1 MLLFLS
7 LIAMFNNRKYAIAKG
22 RETVM
27 PCPSSKGKDT
37 ALPFPYGY
45 RSIYRLLPFTVSL
58 LASSLTVSPLKA
70 QTVLSPIEELNLGDR
85 TDLISQVPNLIE
97 PLAPQTNPSP
107 QNPPRSSPEPTIEK
121 KDESNSDNSQA
132 YECSFPDPLLKQ
144 SSSTTQTPEGTRES
158 RVPTDEM
165 SDSKKPNQDVN
176 AIAITNFRFIGNT
189 VFSQETLEREIINK
203 LLDLDSN
210 KTNQLQET
218 KVTFAQLQQII
229 SEITRF
235 YNNKGYINSFA
246 YIPTTEEEP
255 SQRLQ
260 NSGTEAGEVIIKI
273 VEGGLESIRVRRTT
287 RRHRLNLNYICS
299 RLAKAAQPLQVSR
312 LLDALRLLE
321 LDPLIGNISAE
332 LIPGSQ
338 LHRSILEVKFEEEKT
353 FSAGILLDNRRSP
366 SVGSFRRQLQ
376 LSDANLLGQGD
387 GLSLAYTNTDGSNAF
402 DLNYTFPLNP
412 NHGTINLAA
421 GTTDNNVVEP
431 PFQDFDIKAA
441 ARYLDI
447 TFRQPLWRTPRE
459 EFAIGL
465 TAAWREGRTSIL
477 GEDFPLSPGA
487 DEDGK
492 SRISAIRFFQD
503 YTVRSNEQLLA
514 FRSQFS
520 LGLGV
525 FNATINN
532 KAPDSRFLA
541 WRGQGQWIRRLRRDT
556 FIFVSS
562 DLQLA
567 SRALLPLE
575 QFGLGGFNSVRGY
588 RQDLLLSD
596 NGISASAE
604 LRLPIIGSSDGEFG
618 VLQITPFIDGGRVW
632 NSSGR
637 ENVNPQNLL
646 SVGTGLRW
654 ELTNSLTASFY
665 WGIPLVDVKS
675 RERTWQEKGLHFSV
689 LSRFSF

>member
-1 MLLFLS
+1 
-7 LIAMFNNRKYAIAKG
+7 MFNNRKDAIAKG
-22 RETVM
+22 R
-27 PCPSSKGKDT
+27 D
-37 ALPFPYGY
+37 ALLKACQFNVKPRVRQGLKPLYHSLSP
-45 RSIYRLLPFTVSL
+45 RSRTNRFDDFLVSPLVSLSVSL
-58 LASSLTVSPLKA
+58 LANTLTALPLKA
-70 QTVLSPIEELNLGDR
+70 QTVLSPIEEFNIGDR
-85 TDLISQVPNLIE
+85 TDLISQVPNPTE
-97 PLAPQTNPSP
+97 PLAPQTTPSP
-107 QNPPRSSPEPTIEK
+107 QNPPSSQPSPTLEEKGSEP
-121 KDESNSDNSQA
+121 NSDTSQV
-132 YECSFPDPLLKQ
+132 YECSFPDP
-144 SSSTTQTPEGTRES
+144 SSKPRSPTTQKPEEN
-158 RVPTDEM
+158 PTEGGID
-165 SDSKKPNQDVN
+165 

-189 VFSQETLEREIINK
+189 VFSQETLEREVIFSK
-203 LLDLDSN
+203 FPELDIHT
-210 KTNQLQET
+210 KGLQET
-218 KVTFAQLQQII
+218 QITFAELQQII
-229 SEITRF
+229 SEITKF
-235 YNNKGYINSFA
+235 YNDKGYINSYA
-246 YIPTTEEEP
+246 YIPTTAEEP

-260 NSGTEAGEVIIKI
+260 NRGTKAGEVIIKI
-273 VEGGLESIRVRRTT
+273 VEGGLESIRVRRTS

-299 RLAKAAQPLQVSR
+299 RLAKAAQPLNKSH
-312 LLDALRLLE
+312 LLDALRLLD
-321 LDPLIGNISAE
+321 LDPLIRTISAE
-332 LIPGSQ
+332 LVPGSQ
-338 LHRSILEVKFEEEKT
+338 LHRSILEVKIEEEKT
-353 FSAGILLDNRRSP
+353 LSAGILLDNRRSP

-387 GLSLAYTNTDGSNAF
+387 ALSLAYTNTDGSNAF

-412 NHGTINLAA
+412 NNGTINLAA

-431 PFQDFDIKAA
+431 PFQDFDIKAKA
-441 ARYLDI
+441 QYLDI
-447 TFRQPLWRTPRE
+447 TLRQPLLRTPRE

-487 DEDGK
+487 DDKGK
-492 SRISAIRFFQD
+492 SRISALRFFQD
-503 YTVRSNEQLLA
+503 YTLRSNDQLLA

-532 KAPDSRFLA
+532 EAPDSRFLA
-541 WRGQGQWIRRLRRDT
+541 WRGQAQWIRRLRTDT
-556 FIFVSS
+556 FLFVSS
-562 DLQLA
+562 DIQLA
-567 SRALLPLE
+567 NRALLPLE

-604 LRLPIIGSSDGEFG
+604 LRFPIIGRSDRGLG
-618 VLQITPFIDGGRVW
+618 VLQITPFIDAGRVW

-637 ENVNPQNLL
+637 ENVYPQNLL

-654 ELTNSLTASFY
+654 ELSNSFTASLN

>member
-1 MLLFLS
+1 
-7 LIAMFNNRKYAIAKG
+7 MFNKRKVGWAHLQLDAIANDILQWG
-22 RETVM
+22 APTLQTL
-27 PCPSSKGKDT
+27 S
-37 ALPFPYGY
+37 
-45 RSIYRLLPFTVSL
+45 VSL
-58 LASSLTVSPLKA
+58 LASSLTASPLKA
-70 QTVLSPIEELNLGDR
+70 QTVLSPAVEFNIGDR
-85 TDLISQVPNLIE
+85 ADFITQVPNVTE
-97 PLAPQTNPSP
+97 PLAPQTSPSLQNPQNLPSP
-107 QNPPRSSPEPTIEK
+107 QPSPTLEEKGSEP
-121 KDESNSDNSQA
+121 NSDNSPV
-132 YECSFPDPLLKQ
+132 YECSFPDL
-144 SSSTTQTPEGTRES
+144 SSKPHSPIIQTPE
-158 RVPTDEM
+158 
-165 SDSKKPNQDVN
+165 DSKTDKIIDT
-176 AIAITNFRFIGNT
+176 ISITNFRFIGNT
-189 VFSQETLEREIINK
+189 VFSQETLEREITNK
-203 LLDLDSN
+203 FLELDSN
-210 KTNQLQET
+210 NRRSRET
-218 KVTFAQLQQII
+218 KITFSQLQQII
-229 SEITRF
+229 SEITNF

-260 NSGTEAGEVIIKI
+260 NRGAAGEVIIKI

-287 RRHRLNLNYICS
+287 GRKRLNLNYICS
-299 RLAKAAQPLQVSR
+299 RLAIAAQPLQVSR

-366 SVGSFRRQLQ
+366 SVGSFRRQVQ
-376 LSDANLLGQGD
+376 LEEANLLGYGD

-412 NHGTINLAA
+412 NNGTINLAA
-421 GTTDNNVVEP
+421 GVTGNNVVEP

-447 TFRQPLWRTPRE
+447 TFRQPLLRTPRQ

-487 DEDGK
+487 DEKGR
-492 SRISAIRFFQD
+492 SRISALRFFQD

-520 LGLGV
+520 LGLGA
-525 FNATINN
+525 FNATINEE
-532 KAPDSRFLA
+532 APDSRFLA
-541 WRGQGQWIRRLRRDT
+541 WRGQAQWIRRLRRDT
-556 FIFVSS
+556 FIFVNS
-562 DLQLA
+562 DIQLA
-567 SRALLPLE
+567 NKALLPLE

-588 RQDLLLSD
+588 RQDLLLGD

-604 LRLPIIGSSDGEFG
+604 LRFPIIGQSDRGLG
-618 VLQITPFIDGGRVW
+618 VLQITPFIDAGRVW

-637 ENVNPQNLL
+637 ENIDTQTLV

-654 ELTNSLTASFY
+654 ELSDRLAASFY

-675 RERTWQEKGLHFSV
+675 KERTWQEKGLHFSV
-689 LSRFSF
+689 LYRLSF

>member
-1 MLLFLS
+1 MFNKRKVRWAHLQLDAIANDILQWGAPTLRTLS
-7 LIAMFNNRKYAIAKG
+7 L
-22 RETVM
+22 
-27 PCPSSKGKDT
+27 
-37 ALPFPYGY
+37 
-45 RSIYRLLPFTVSL
+45 SL
-58 LASSLTVSPLKA
+58 LASSLTASPLKA
-70 QTVLSPIEELNLGDR
+70 QTVLSPIEELNIGDR
-85 TDLISQVPNLIE
+85 ADLTSQVPNLTA
-97 PLAPQTNPSP
+97 PLAPQTSPSP
-107 QNPPRSSPEPTIEK
+107 QTPQNLPSPQPSPTLEEKGSEPNP
-121 KDESNSDNSQA
+121 DNSPV
-132 YECSFPDPLLKQ
+132 YECSFPEP
-144 SSSTTQTPEGTRES
+144 SSKPRSPITQKPEDQ
-158 RVPTDEM
+158 PTGEGID
-165 SDSKKPNQDVN
+165 

-189 VFSQETLEREIINK
+189 VFSQETLEREIATRIPELKINTNK
-203 LLDLDSN
+203 LE
-210 KTNQLQET
+210 ET
-218 KVTFAQLQQII
+218 TVTFAQLQQVI
-229 SEITRF
+229 SEITKF
-235 YNNKGYINSFA
+235 YNEKGYINSFA

-260 NSGTEAGEVIIKI
+260 NRGTEAGEVIIKI
-273 VEGGLESIRVRRTT
+273 VEGGVELIRVRRTS

-299 RLAKAAQPLQVSR
+299 RLAKAAQPLNKSH

-321 LDPLIGNISAE
+321 LDPLIRTISAE

-338 LHRSILEVKFEEEKT
+338 LHRNILEVKIEEEKT
-353 FSAGILLDNRRSP
+353 LSAGILLDNRRSP

-412 NHGTINLAA
+412 NNSTINLAA

-431 PFQDFDIKAA
+431 PFQDFDIKAK

-447 TFRQPLWRTPRE
+447 TLRQPLFRTPRE

-487 DEDGK
+487 DEKGR

-503 YTVRSNEQLLA
+503 WTMRSNEELLA

-532 KAPDSRFLA
+532 EAPDSRFLA
-541 WRGQGQWIRRLRRDT
+541 WRGQAQWVRRLQRDT

-562 DLQLA
+562 DLQIA

-604 LRLPIIGSSDGEFG
+604 LRFPIIGRSDRGFG
-618 VLQITPFIDGGRVW
+618 VLLITPFIDAGRVW

-637 ENVNPQNLL
+637 QNADPQNLL

-654 ELTNSLTASFY
+654 ELSDSLTASFY

>member
-1 MLLFLS
+1 M
-7 LIAMFNNRKYAIAKG
+7 
-22 RETVM
+22 
-27 PCPSSKGKDT
+27 
-37 ALPFPYGY
+37 PFPYGY
-45 RSIYRLLPFTVSL
+45 RSISRLLSFSVTL

-70 QTVLSPIEELNLGDR
+70 QTILSPIEEVNLSDR
-85 TDLISQVPNLIE
+85 TDLTSQIPNPTG
-97 PLAPQTNPSP
+97 PLAPQTNPKP
-107 QNPPRSSPEPTIEK
+107 TNPPSLPPFPTLPEKGIEP
-121 KDESNSDNSQA
+121 NSDNSQV
-132 YECSFPDPLLKQ
+132 YECSFPEPSLKPR
-144 SSSTTQTPEGTRES
+144 SPIIQTPKDS
-158 RVPTDEM
+158 KTDEIIDTI
-165 SDSKKPNQDVN
+165 S
-176 AIAITNFRFIGNT
+176 ITNFRFIGNT
-189 VFSQETLEREIINK
+189 VFSQETLQREIISK
-203 LLDLDSN
+203 LLGLDS

-218 KVTFAQLQQII
+218 TVTFAQLQQII
-229 SEITRF
+229 SELTKF
-235 YNNKGYINSFA
+235 YNEKGYINSFA

-260 NSGTEAGEVIIKI
+260 NRGTEAGEVIIKI
-273 VEGGLESIRVRRTT
+273 VEGGLESIRVRRTS

-299 RLAKAAQPLQVSR
+299 RLAKAAQPLNKSH

-321 LDPLIGNISAE
+321 LDPLIRTISAE

-338 LHRSILEVKFEEEKT
+338 LHRSILEVKIEEEKT
-353 FSAGILLDNRRSP
+353 LSAGILLDNRRSP
-366 SVGSFRRQLQ
+366 SVGSFRRQVQ

-387 GLSLAYTNTDGSNAF
+387 GLSFAYTNTDGSNAF
-402 DLNYTFPLNP
+402 DLNYIFPLNP
-412 NHGTINLAA
+412 NNGTINLAA

-431 PFQDFDIKAA
+431 PFQDFDIKAK

-447 TFRQPLWRTPRE
+447 TLRQPLLRTPRE

-465 TAAWREGRTSIL
+465 TTAWREGRTSIL

-487 DEDGK
+487 DDKGK

-520 LGLGV
+520 LGLGL

-532 KAPDSRFLA
+532 EAPDSRFLS
-541 WRGQGQWIRRLRRDT
+541 WRGQGQWIRRLQKDT
-556 FIFVSS
+556 LIFVSS
-562 DLQLA
+562 DIQLA
-567 SRALLPLE
+567 NRALLPLE

-604 LRLPIIGSSDGEFG
+604 LRFPIIGRSDGGFG
-618 VLQITPFIDGGRVW
+618 VLQITPFIDAGRVW

-637 ENVNPQNLL
+637 KNAEPQNLL

-654 ELTNSLTASFY
+654 ELTDSLTASFY

>member
-1 MLLFLS
+1 
-7 LIAMFNNRKYAIAKG
+7 MFNKRKVGWAHLQLDAIANDILQWG
-22 RETVM
+22 APTLQTL
-27 PCPSSKGKDT
+27 S
-37 ALPFPYGY
+37 
-45 RSIYRLLPFTVSL
+45 VSL
-58 LASSLTVSPLKA
+58 LASSLTASPLKA
-70 QTVLSPIEELNLGDR
+70 QTVLSPAVEFNIGDR
-85 TDLISQVPNLIE
+85 ADFITQVPNVTE
-97 PLAPQTNPSP
+97 PLAPQTSPSLQNPQNLPSP
-107 QNPPRSSPEPTIEK
+107 QPSPTLEEKGSEP
-121 KDESNSDNSQA
+121 NSDNSPV
-132 YECSFPDPLLKQ
+132 YECSFPDL
-144 SSSTTQTPEGTRES
+144 SSKPHSPIIQTPE
-158 RVPTDEM
+158 
-165 SDSKKPNQDVN
+165 DSKTDKIIDT
-176 AIAITNFRFIGNT
+176 ISITNFRFIGNT
-189 VFSQETLEREIINK
+189 VFSQETLEREITNK
-203 LLDLDSN
+203 FLELDSN
-210 KTNQLQET
+210 NRRSRET
-218 KVTFAQLQQII
+218 KITFSQLQQII
-229 SEITRF
+229 SEITNF

-260 NSGTEAGEVIIKI
+260 NRGAAGEVIIKI

-287 RRHRLNLNYICS
+287 GRKRLNLNYICS
-299 RLAKAAQPLQVSR
+299 RLAIAAQPLQVSR

-366 SVGSFRRQLQ
+366 SVGSFRRQVQ
-376 LSDANLLGQGD
+376 LEEANLLGYGD

-412 NHGTINLAA
+412 NNGTINLAA
-421 GTTDNNVVEP
+421 GVTGNNVVEP

-447 TFRQPLWRTPRE
+447 TFRQPLLRTPRQ

-487 DEDGK
+487 DEKGR
-492 SRISAIRFFQD
+492 SRISALRFFQD

-520 LGLGV
+520 LGLRA
-525 FNATINN
+525 FNATINEE
-532 KAPDSRFLA
+532 APDSRFLA
-541 WRGQGQWIRRLRRDT
+541 WRGQAQWIRRLRRDT
-556 FIFVSS
+556 FIFVNS
-562 DLQLA
+562 DIQLA
-567 SRALLPLE
+567 NKALLPLE

-588 RQDLLLSD
+588 RQDLLLGD

-604 LRLPIIGSSDGEFG
+604 LRFPIIGQSDRGLG
-618 VLQITPFIDGGRVW
+618 VLQITPFIDAGRVW

-637 ENVNPQNLL
+637 ENIDTQTLV

-654 ELTNSLTASFY
+654 ELSDRLAASFY
-665 WGIPLVDVKS
+665 WGIPLVDVNSK
-675 RERTWQEKGLHFSV
+675 ERTWQEKGLHFSV
-689 LSRFSF
+689 LYRLSF